1 MSFVSDSTRVE
12 NCGCL
17 VEGIVKI
24 TRVVEGN
31 STVHPPT
38 VRKKY

>member
-1 MSFVSDSTRVE
+1 MFGL
-12 NCGCL
+12 CM

-31 STVHPPT
+31 STVHLPT
-38 VRKKY
+38 IQQKD